1 MTKENE
7 TIHHL
12 ICRICGIP
20 YIEEEDRELQK
31 QKEKEVEK

>member
-1 MTKENE
+1 MNKEQE
-7 TIHHL
+7 TIHHM

-20 YIEEEDRELQK
+20 YREEEDKEK